1 MGDTDADT
9 LGLLGTDLLPPL
21 MEQCEGRLHDVTWF
35 RTDWQRG
42 GALTGTGTFVVDLAP
57 RPAMV
62 KLPVPPRERRWLE
75 LLSTEVS
82 GTDGEQEPVTPQL
95 YAHGDEL
102 GGYDMCWVVME
113 RLPHGPM
120 SQAWGGDALA
130 QLAQAAG
137 RFYDAAKQHNVAAAP
152 RHRDWD
158 HIIDVGRQR
167 VRKGGVPQAQRWNE
181 ALKKAGKKID
191 TWAARWERRPAETW
205 CHGDLHLG
213 NAMSRHPRPEG
224 PAVLVDFAEVHR
236 GHWVEDAVYLEH
248 LYWGAPGTLN
258 GMDICKAIAT
268 ERESRGL
275 PTNDDWS
282 RYAKLFRGLL
292 ALSTPANLHNAGQP
306 SHVEAALSILEA
318 AVK

>member
-1 MGDTDADT
+1 MAEPDADA
-9 LGLLGTDLLPPL
+9 LGLLGTNLLPLL

-42 GALTGTGTFVVDLAP
+42 GALTGFGTFVVDLAP

-75 LLSTEVS
+75 LLSCEAT
-82 GTDGEQEPVTPQL
+82 GEAEPVTPQL

-102 GGYDMCWVVME
+102 GGYDLCWVVME

-120 SQAWGGDALA
+120 SQAWGQTALT
-130 QLAQAAG
+130 QLAEAVG
-137 RFYDAAKQHNVAAAP
+137 RFYEATRAHTVAAAP

-158 HIIDVGRQR
+158 HIINVGRNN
-167 VRKGGVPQAQRWNE
+167 VRKGGVPQAQRWNT

-191 TWAARWERRPAETW
+191 TWASQWDQRPTETW

-224 PAVLVDFAEVHR
+224 PAVLVDLAEVHK

-248 LYWGAPGTLN
+248 LYWGAPGTLE
-258 GMDICKAIAT
+258 GIDICKAIADQ
-268 ERESRGL
+268 RAARDLAPHG
-275 PTNDDWS
+275 DWP
-282 RYAKLFRGLL
+282 RHAKLFRGLL
-292 ALSTPANLHNAGQP
+292 ALSTPANLHVDGQP
-306 SHVEAALSILEA
+306 RHIEAALQTLEA